1 MPRRGGTDILFA
13 LFADSMTTAAPILTH
28 CPNCGAKLKRADLSL
43 CAYCATPLQL
53 GGKVEG
59 ASDETTKRLLRL
71 RDNPQFAPLMSWT
84 PGDHAVLTRMR
95 AFRGQ
100 GVALM
105 LACVACALTAVFVET
120 KFVRIA
126 LEVAAGL
133 FALCGAWR
141 FERLWSLDRAEKSKP
156 MLRRASIVL
165 ERRSETRAEISANTT
180 VYFFTLRFDDGS
192 EGEFQWPGQGT
203 LYEPMANGMTGVA
216 FTRGDKLVEFKRL

>member
-1 MPRRGGTDILFA
+1 
-13 LFADSMTTAAPILTH
+13 MTTAAPVLTH

-53 GGKVEG
+53 GGKVAG
-59 ASDETTKRLLRL
+59 ASDETTQRLQRL

-84 PGDHAVLTRMR
+84 PGDHEVLTRVR
-95 AFRGQ
+95 AKRGQ
-100 GVALM
+100 GVAFLLIGLVIAAVPFVFSAGPSLVWHAAGGA
-105 LACVACALTAVFVET
+105 LALLGI
-120 KFVRIA
+120 VRIVSA
-126 LEVAAGL
+126 LQLA
-133 FALCGAWR
+133 
-141 FERLWSLDRAEKSKP
+141 SAEKAKP

-165 ERRSETRAEISANTT
+165 ERRSETRAEISTNTT

>member
-1 MPRRGGTDILFA
+1 
-13 LFADSMTTAAPILTH
+13 MTTAAPILTH

-53 GGKVEG
+53 GGKIEG
-59 ASDETTKRLLRL
+59 ASDETTKRLQRL
-71 RDNPQFAPLMSWT
+71 RENPQFAPLMSWT
-84 PGDHAVLTRMR
+84 PGDHGVLTRVR
-95 AFRGQ
+95 ALRSVGITFLAL
-100 GVALM
+100 GV
-105 LACVACALTAVFVET
+105 V
-120 KFVRIA
+120 
-126 LEVAAGL
+126 VAAVPLVFGL
-133 FALCGAWR
+133 ALQIPWFGAGAALALFGLVR
-141 FERLWSLDRAEKSKP
+141 VVGALKLQSAESAKV